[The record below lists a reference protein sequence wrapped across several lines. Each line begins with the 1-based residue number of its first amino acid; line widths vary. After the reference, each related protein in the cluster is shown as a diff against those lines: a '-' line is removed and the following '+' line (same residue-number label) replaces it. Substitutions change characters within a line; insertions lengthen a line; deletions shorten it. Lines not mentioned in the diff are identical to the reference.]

1 MGSPPTLPDIL
12 RSLGDSPDR
21 PPPHP
26 VQHSADGTLLSI
38 PIPGPHGTSWRA
50 LWIRDEGIDLLGPAA
65 PTSGLSRSFA
75 LTKETAAAVDLLAE
89 AARAY
94 IDGIEGIDEKL
105 ADVQSRGGAVPPSE
119 LWALQREVAG
129 LRGMIGRALVVL
141 EELSGPSLERFPNAE
156 TPFGALSREVD
167 RARNLAAT
175 VQQSLSD
182 LIMLRQAEQGN
193 RIAESANLL
202 SRTSNRIAE
211 LANTSNI
218 RMLGITY
225 LALVLGL
232 VSAVVLI
239 PNTGATILGMPSA
252 GWVPGWWVNAILF
265 VLAIVPMA
273 IVFTRPWVRRV
284 LRDLA
289 ASEHRIAE
297 GLEDLPEI
305 SAEGGPPPSSRGS
318 KPY

>member
-1 MGSPPTLPDIL
+1 MPNPPALADVL
-12 RSLGDSPDR
+12 RALGDPPDR

-26 VQHSADGTLLSI
+26 VQHGEAGTLLAI
-38 PIPGPHGTSWRA
+38 PIPGPDGTKWA
-50 LWIRDEGIDLLGPAA
+50 CLWLRPGAVDLLGP
-65 PTSGLSRSFA
+65 PSPPSGVSKSFD
-75 LTKETAAAVDLLAE
+75 LPGETGKVVDRLAE
-89 AARAY
+89 ATHAY
-94 IDGIEGIDEKL
+94 IDGIEAIDEKF
-105 ADVQSRGGAVPPSE
+105 ADLQERGALVPAKE
-119 LWALQREVAG
+119 VWALQREVAAF
-129 LRGMIGRALVVL
+129 RGMIGRTLVVL
-141 EELSGPSLERFPNAE
+141 EELSGPSLDRFPSGE
-156 TPFGALSREVD
+156 TAFAALSREVD
-167 RARNLAAT
+167 RARQLAAT

-193 RIAESANLL
+193 RIAEAANQL

-252 GWVPGWWVNAILF
+252 GWVPGWWVDIILV
-265 VLAIVPMA
+265 VLAIIPIL
-273 IVFTRPWVRRV
+273 IVFTRPWVKHV

-289 ASEHRIAE
+289 TSERRIAE
-297 GLEDLPEI
+297 GLRDLPEI
-305 SAEGGPPPSSRGS
+305 RAEGGSGPPAGG